1 MAHFSLEKVAE
12 KMTFQGKSAILITV
26 NFKRTGNGKIKPTPK
41 RGTAESLVSQS
52 FSVIA
57 PDRSRVSGVRSE
69 WHSRGQ
75 RFDPA
80 YLHHK
85 RRKPKT
91 VGFI

>member
-1 MAHFSLEKVAE
+1 ML
-12 KMTFQGKSAILITV
+12 
-26 NFKRTGNGKIKPTPK
+26 
-41 RGTAESLVSQS
+41 QS

-80 YLHHK
+80 YLHQNK
-85 RRKPKT
+85 QDILLDVLFVFAFSEKVP
-91 VGFI
+91 